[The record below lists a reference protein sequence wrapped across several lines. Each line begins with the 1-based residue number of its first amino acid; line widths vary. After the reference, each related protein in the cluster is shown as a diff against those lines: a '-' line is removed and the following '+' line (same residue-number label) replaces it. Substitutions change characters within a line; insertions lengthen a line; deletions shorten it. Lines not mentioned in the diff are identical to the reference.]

1 LAPCLN
7 QQIKP
12 EEQKSQI
19 SLAVPTIL
27 GMRLSAPFRKRE
39 FITPSLKA
47 TKRGLIKPVEV
58 FLKPANND

>member
-47 TKRGLIKPVEV
+47 TKRGLIKPAEV